1 MPVPDE
7 YKNKLL
13 RVGPLVLTKVKGFP
27 HWPGEVFDFS
37 KHVQRPTM
45 LAKMVPCHLIEEWK
59 TSVNQSKVLV
69 VAFGDNTFA
78 WFKMEELQAFTGI
91 SDYPNPSAFLNKRP
105 GLREALEEAEGAL
118 ALQKWQEAG
127 SSGNGEGPPLTEFTR
142 RRYELSSRMQQL
154 ARGANNAP
162 RCERCAACQ
171 TSKHSCIR
179 NRVWS
184 AAACGHVGASLSLLG
199 EAAKGKVV
207 EVWWRNDGKW

>member
-1 MPVPDE
+1 MCPVPVPDE

-78 WFKMEELQAFTGI
+78 WFKMEELQAFSVEDLIAEVKAKIIERSAGGI
-91 SDYPNPSAFLNKRP
+91 KGIARIFKAMDDNGNRQLDIDDFRWGFIDYGFNLTQ
-105 GLREALEEAEGAL
+105 EEARKLLEHFDRNGDGVISYDEFLRAL
-118 ALQKWQEAG
+118 KVSPSPLPTLQ
-127 SSGNGEGPPLTEFTR
+127 T
-142 RRYELSSRMQQL
+142 
-154 ARGANNAP
+154 
-162 RCERCAACQ
+162 
-171 TSKHSCIR
+171 TSQ
-179 NRVWS
+179 
-184 AAACGHVGASLSLLG
+184 ASQSLF
-199 EAAKGKVV
+199 K
-207 EVWWRNDGKW
+207 

>member
-1 MPVPDE
+1 MPDE

-45 LAKMVPCHLIEEWK
+45 LARMVPCHLIEEWK
-59 TSVNQSKVLV
+59 TSVDQSKVLV

-127 SSGNGEGPPLTEFTR
+127 GGGNGQGPPLTDFPR

-154 ARGANNAP
+154 ARDANNAP
-162 RCERCAACQ
+162 RCDKVR
-171 TSKHSCIR
+171 SS
-179 NRVWS
+179 S
-184 AAACGHVGASLSLLG
+184 SSLS
-199 EAAKGKVV
+199 
-207 EVWWRNDGKW
+207 